1 MSRRSDVDIS
11 ADVACARKI
20 ADEVASMDGPMGELW
35 ANYAQ
40 WGDLLE
46 AWNRGEYAGTDAEFE
61 AECHERLDRSVLLG
75 SAVDEHSAT
84 VFTARMA
91 QFAARYRNGK
101 GE

>member
-11 ADVACARKI
+11 ADVALAHKI
-20 ADEVASMDGPMGELW
+20 ADETAQRDGPTGELW

-46 AWNRGEYAGTDAEFE
+46 RWNCGEYAGTDAEFE
-61 AECHERLDRSVLLG
+61 AECREHLDLSVLRGRAL
-75 SAVDEHSAT
+75 DEHAAT

-91 QFAARYRNGK
+91 QFAVRYRNGK

>member
-1 MSRRSDVDIS
+1 MSGRSDVDVS
-11 ADVACARKI
+11 ADVACAHSNAKET
-20 ADEVASMDGPMGELW
+20 AAMDGPAGELW

-46 AWNRGEYAGTDAEFE
+46 AWNHGGYAGTDAEFE
-61 AECHERLDRSVLLG
+61 AECREHLDLSVLLG
-75 SAVDEHSAT
+75 RALDEDSAT

-91 QFAARYRNGK
+91 QFVARYNSK

>member
-11 ADVACARKI
+11 ADIACAHEL
-20 ADEVASMDGPMGELW
+20 AEETALMDGPMGELW

-46 AWNRGEYAGTDAEFE
+46 TWNRGEYAGTDAEFE
-61 AECHERLDRSVLLG
+61 AECREHLDLSVLLG
-75 SAVDEHSAT
+75 RALDEHSAT

-91 QFAARYRNGK
+91 QFAVRYSNEGR
-101 GE
+101 